1 MSAVVAARLGGGD
14 NVFLAGTQT
23 HLGQSRKSFNL
34 CYNCGM
40 KKIIVKCRLHGK
52 DDFRQKLSE
61 IGLEFGE
68 IYYLHDR
75 IYIPREYQR
84 GANYPRLDMR
94 TLMTAVDKKPKYL
107 MILKR
112 HIEDSGVDII
122 DQTEVKDYSEAVNI
136 IHQLGFKKVSEV
148 SRQRQ
153 ELKMSELTIYL
164 DKVENLPGYYAK
176 MEAPLL
182 EGESSQAVREDFEKT
197 FAIFGQKDF
206 TRQTFTELMNEFRQK
221 HA

>member
-1 MSAVVAARLGGGD
+1 
-14 NVFLAGTQT
+14 
-23 HLGQSRKSFNL
+23 
-34 CYNCGM
+34 M
-40 KKIIVKCRLHGK
+40 KKVIVKCRLHGK

-75 IYIPREYQR
+75 IYIPREYKP

-122 DQTEVKDYSEAVNI
+122 DQTEVKDYAEAVNI
-136 IHQLGFKKVSEV
+136 IHQLGFKKISEV

-153 ELKMSELTIYL
+153 ELKMSELTIFL

-182 EGESSQAVREDFEKT
+182 EDESPISVREDFNKT
-197 FAIFGQKDF
+197 FAVFGQKDLVN
-206 TRQTFTELMNEFRQK
+206 QTFTELINAARQQNT
-221 HA
+221 

>member
-1 MSAVVAARLGGGD
+1 M
-14 NVFLAGTQT
+14 
-23 HLGQSRKSFNL
+23 
-34 CYNCGM
+34 CYNYLM
-40 KKIIVKCRLHGK
+40 KKVIVKCRLHGK

-75 IYIPREYQR
+75 IYIPREYKR

-112 HIEDSGVDII
+112 HIEDSGMDII
-122 DQTEVKDYSEAVNI
+122 DQTEVKDYAEAVNI
-136 IHQLGFKKVSEV
+136 IHQLGFKKISEV

-153 ELKMSELTIYL
+153 ELKMSELTIFL

-182 EGESSQAVREDFEKT
+182 EDESPISVREDFNKT
-197 FAIFGQKDF
+197 FAVFGQKDLVN
-206 TRQTFTELMNEFRQK
+206 QTFTELINAARQQNS
-221 HA
+221 

>member
-1 MSAVVAARLGGGD
+1 
-14 NVFLAGTQT
+14 
-23 HLGQSRKSFNL
+23 
-34 CYNCGM
+34 M
-40 KKIIVKCRLHGK
+40 KKVIVKCRLHGK

-94 TLMTAVDKKPKYL
+94 TIMTAVNQQPKYL
-107 MILKR
+107 LILKR

-122 DQTEVKDYSEAVNI
+122 DQTEVGDYAEAVNI

-153 ELKMSELTIYL
+153 ELRMSELVIYL

-182 EGESSQAVREDFEKT
+182 ENESPLSVREDFEKT
-197 FAIFGQKDF
+197 FAVFGQKDL
-206 TRQTFTELMNEFRQK
+206 TRQTFTELMNEFRQQNS
-221 HA
+221 

>member
-1 MSAVVAARLGGGD
+1 
-14 NVFLAGTQT
+14 
-23 HLGQSRKSFNL
+23 
-34 CYNCGM
+34 M

-122 DQTEVKDYSEAVNI
+122 DQTEIKDYSEAVNI